1 MAQMYQ
7 TQASVNSRS
16 AARVGLNTQL
26 VACSVKHRAFPRD
39 EKSYKL
45 LNSLDINVN
54 RHSSIERCSNRARII
69 PRRPSMTR
77 FQTSNLS
84 ARRLALAA
92 LGALSIATGL
102 PAWSQTASPQAVKIG
117 PVTFEP
123 EVTVGGQKLVLN
135 GAGMRI
141 RAIFNVYA
149 AGLYAPRKVTK
160 NEDVLKTDLPK
171 RIHLVSQRDLR
182 GDEFGSLFA
191 KAMENNASR
200 EEFAKSVN
208 SVMKMGQVFAE
219 ARDFKKG
226 DVILVDYTPAR
237 GIVISHKGKQMGEP
251 FVGNEFHTLMFKIW
265 FGPKPV
271 DEALRKALLGEQS
284 TANAN
289 VN

>member
-1 MAQMYQ
+1 M
-7 TQASVNSRS
+7 RS
-16 AARVGLNTQL
+16 TSTSAHP
-26 VACSVKHRAFPRD
+26 K
-39 EKSYKL
+39 
-45 LNSLDINVN
+45 
-54 RHSSIERCSNRARII
+54 
-69 PRRPSMTR
+69 RPFGT
-77 FQTSNLS
+77 
-84 ARRLALAA
+84 RRLTLAA
-92 LGALSIATGL
+92 LGAFSLAGAIPSWA
-102 PAWSQTASPQAVKIG
+102 QTAAAQSIKIG

-123 EVTVGGQKLVLN
+123 EATMGGQKLLLN

-149 AGLYAPRKVTK
+149 AALYTSRKVSK

-171 RIHLVSQRDLR
+171 RMHLVSQRDLK

-200 EEFAKSVN
+200 EEFAKSVT
-208 SVMKMGQVFAE
+208 SVMKMGQVFAD

-226 DVILVDYTPAR
+226 DVILVDYLPAR
-237 GIVISHKGKQMGEP
+237 GIIITHKGKQMGDP

-284 TANAN
+284 TANSN